1 MYVVLVH
8 VHVFSIVGYSL
19 QDLVVFFYQIIF
31 RQVHLTS
38 ETLEY
43 NLFQQKCARET
54 VMMSG
59 HWFPP
64 HSPSQHS
71 SIHCQTLFEE

>member
-1 MYVVLVH
+1 M
-8 VHVFSIVGYSL
+8 FAQNIDYS
-19 QDLVVFFYQIIF
+19 DYF

-43 NLFQQKCARET
+43 NLFLQKCARET

-71 SIHCQTLFEE
+71 SIHCQMLFEELLYSFSYFSHF